1 MMKLFS
7 QSYDKYSVT
16 IIMCTVCEF
25 LWNTVLNKSLIK
37 VRACS
42 SAVQIEDTAN
52 KQTNIVNRKKSMTVN
67 TGVP

>member
-1 MMKLFS
+1 
-7 QSYDKYSVT
+7 
-16 IIMCTVCEF
+16 MCTVCEF

>member
-1 MMKLFS
+1 
-7 QSYDKYSVT
+7 
-16 IIMCTVCEF
+16 MCTVCEF
-25 LWNTVLNKSLIK
+25 LQNTVLNKSLIK

-42 SAVQIEDTAN
+42 SAVQIEDTTN